1 MALARRVATPEA
13 QAAVA
18 TTDVFPSAQ
27 RRREPRRKKRMG

>member
-1 MALARRVATPEA
+1 MALARRAVAPEA

-18 TTDVFPSAQ
+18 APDVFPSAQ